1 MIELKGKL
9 VVLRA
14 LEREDC
20 RTLWRSFEHADP
32 PTEAVRPGLSVEGA
46 DAWFDEI
53 QTKQQKEQIYV
64 GIFSA
69 DGEVIGDIQLANID
83 WRHRTA
89 SVGFGIARAEH
100 RCKGFGSDALQALVA
115 YGFDHLDLVR
125 LEASTLEHNA
135 PARRILEKCGF
146 TQEGVERQA
155 VYLAGKRRD
164 RYRFGLLRTA

>member
-20 RTLWRSFEHADP
+20 RTLWGSFEHADP
-32 PTEAVRPGLSVEGA
+32 PTEDVRPGLSIEGA

-53 QTKQQKEQIYV
+53 QAKQEKEQIYL

-69 DGEVIGDIQLANID
+69 DGVVIGDIQLANVD

-89 SVGFGIARAEH
+89 TVGFGIARAEH
-100 RCKGFGSDALQALVA
+100 RGQGFGSDALRTLVA
-115 YGFDHLDLVR
+115 YGFEHLDLFR
-125 LEASTLEHNA
+125 IEATTLEHNA
-135 PARRILEKCGF
+135 PARRILKKCGF
-146 TQEGVERQA
+146 IEEGVERQA

-164 RYRFGLLRTA
+164 RIKFSLLRTD